1 MRISLLHPRCS
12 FVIISALLPFS
23 RTQFSSTA
31 CKLPPGPELRSGSA
45 TAPREYCPSSHVFAS
60 RSSPPCVN
68 GLDPEGSMSQVN
80 KGNKTLQRNV
90 YIRPWED
97 GFYVGMMI
105 VRGKSFFFSKSD
117 LKKPTWTGVT
127 NRNCQALLTSSRIY
141 RYDVRREE

>member
-1 MRISLLHPRCS
+1 MPNGASSKITYDGVKLRISLLHPRCS
-12 FVIISALLPFS
+12 FVIMSALLPFS

-45 TAPREYCPSSHVFAS
+45 TAPREYCPSSYVFAS

-68 GLDPEGSMSQVN
+68 DLDPEGSMSQVN

-97 GFYVGMMI
+97 GFLCWHDDCSWQ
-105 VRGKSFFFSKSD
+105 KLFFSKSD
-117 LKKPTWTGVT
+117 LEKADLYG
-127 NRNCQALLTSSRIY
+127 C
-141 RYDVRREE
+141 D